1 MSTAQHPNSIVD
13 RQVLVTGASG
23 RVGFPIARA
32 LADSNTVY
40 GAARLADPEDTARLE
55 AHNITPIRV
64 DLGRDDMTT
73 LPDVDYVF
81 HAGAALGREAADWRW
96 AFEVNAQ
103 AAGRLVARYRD
114 VTGFVYCS
122 TGSVYAY
129 QRDHPLREDDPPGLH
144 LGAYS
149 LSKIAGEAIVQFA
162 AGQWNVPTTII
173 RIFSTYGPLGGAP
186 ADRLDRLLAGREIRL
201 HPDRPNRF
209 NPIYEDDYVA
219 LGIRALTVARVPT
232 LVVNWAGSETV
243 SAEEYC
249 EYLGHLVGVPPR
261 FVYTE
266 AAYSPLWADVTRM
279 HEVLG
284 RTAVPWRD
292 GMRRMATAR
301 HPELTDRLEDAP
313 IPAPGFLRDA

>member
-1 MSTAQHPNSIVD
+1 MSGPLPAGPVVD
-13 RQVLVTGASG
+13 RRVLVTGASG
-23 RVGFPIARA
+23 RVAFPIARA
-32 LADSNTVY
+32 LAASNTVY
-40 GAARLADPEDTARLE
+40 GAARLADPADAARLE
-55 AHNITPIRV
+55 AHHIVPLRF
-64 DLGRDDMTT
+64 DLGRDDVHR

-81 HAGAALGREAADWRW
+81 HAGAALGRDATDWRW

-114 VTGFVYCS
+114 VAGFVYCS

-129 QRDHPLREDDPPGLH
+129 QPDRPLREDDPPGLH

-149 LSKIAGEAIVQFA
+149 LSKIAGEAVVQFA
-162 AGQWNVPTTII
+162 ASQWGVPTTVI

-209 NPIYEDDYVA
+209 NPIYEDDYVT
-219 LGIRALTVARVPT
+219 LGIGALRAARTPA

-249 EYLGHLVGVPPR
+249 EYLGGLVGVAPR

-266 AAYSPLWADVTRM
+266 SAYTPLWADVTRM

-284 RTAVPWRD
+284 ATRVPWRD
-292 GMRRMATAR
+292 GMRRMAVAR
-301 HPELTDRLEDAP
+301 HPELTGRLTGG
-313 IPAPGFLRDA
+313 PGATPGSLRDA